1 MVNGAHAAF
10 DEAQSGTLTVGKR
23 ADVVVLDGDITK
35 GAPTDIAKAKALV
48 EGKPVFEA
56 EGMPKPERR

>member
-10 DEAQSGTLTVGKR
+10 DEAQSGTLTGKR

-35 GAPTDIAKAKALV
+35 GPPTDIAKAKALV